1 MLGGVARPSL
11 EILAVQGQ
19 RATQLLV
26 KPQSVL
32 CSAAEDPTFGWLLG
46 GCWEIPLVKENEV
59 WMEITKRSQFFA
71 ALRWREALA
80 TSILLLLLLLLLL
93 EVRKEAGR
101 QACFW
106 CWPAQ

>member
-11 EILAVQGQ
+11 EILAVQDQ

-26 KPQSVL
+26 KPQNVL

-46 GCWEIPLVKENEV
+46 GCWEIPLVKENGV

-80 TSILLLLLLLLLL
+80 TSILPLPLPLLLFL
-93 EVRKEAGR
+93 EEQKLR
-101 QACFW
+101 QVCFW
-106 CWPAQ
+106 C